1 MQKKSVI
8 LNLIVSTITQVIT
21 LILGLILPRLILLT
35 WGSEYNGLLS
45 SVTNILRYLSL
56 LEAGF
61 NTATLQA
68 LYKTV
73 GQNDREQ
80 TSVVVR
86 TSQHYYH
93 RISIVYAALVL
104 GLSLV
109 YPLLIESSIAYW
121 EIVLIILLQ
130 GTVGVINFAFR
141 ASYQQLL
148 NAEGKY
154 YIISLI
160 TLMTTFL
167 TYAVKIVAVTVFNS
181 VLIMQIM
188 SVAVIIIQITVY
200 AFYFNRKYYWINKN
214 AKRNESLLQNR
225 KYYFIQQVA
234 GLVFNSTDTFVLSIF
249 CGLKVASV
257 YAVYNLVYTALAQII
272 SLIRGSSNFVL
283 GQSYHKDKGLFEK
296 VYDAYS
302 AMQSTIGGIMAS
314 ISIVN
319 NTESAKIYTKGV
331 TDIDYIDF
339 IAAFLFSFN
348 LMLECSRG
356 TSLASANIAG
366 KAPQTTWR
374 YVLEAALNLGSSL
387 ILVQFIGLRGV
398 LIGTGVA
405 GLYRTTDSIIYTNKY
420 VLERPSTS
428 ELRMVGINFVLYF
441 VIAFISYR
449 LISLNCSGYFELLLT
464 AIIVGVC
471 VVATYGFIF
480 YLLNREEAKVLF
492 NALKKRV

>member
-1 MQKKSVI
+1 MQKKNV
-8 LNLIVSTITQVIT
+8 LVNLIVSTITQIIT
-21 LILGLILPRLILLT
+21 LILGLILPRLILIT

-93 RISIVYAALVL
+93 RISLVYAAMVIAI
-104 GLSLV
+104 SLV
-109 YPLLIESSIAYW
+109 YPLLLESTISYW
-121 EIVLIILLQ
+121 EIVLIIVLQ
-130 GTVGVINFAFR
+130 GAVGVINFAFR

-160 TLMTTFL
+160 TLMTTVL
-167 TYAVKIVAVTVFNS
+167 TYAVKIIAVTVFNS
-181 VLIMQIM
+181 VLIMQVL
-188 SVAVIIIQITVY
+188 SVVVILIQITVY
-200 AFYFNRKYYWINKN
+200 ALYFNKRYYWINKK
-214 AKRNESLLQNR
+214 AKRNESLLKNR

-257 YAVYNLVYTALAQII
+257 YAVYNLVYTALGQII
-272 SLIRGSSNFVL
+272 ALIRGSTNFVL
-283 GQSYHKDKGLFEK
+283 GQSYHKDKSLFQK

-302 AMQSTIGGIMAS
+302 AMQSTIGSIMAS
-314 ISIVN
+314 ICIVLIIN
-319 NTESAKIYTKGV
+319 FVRIYTKGV
-331 TDIDYIDF
+331 SDIDYIDF
-339 IAAFLFSFN
+339 IAASLFSFN
-348 LMLECSRG
+348 LILECSRG

-374 YVLEAALNLGSSL
+374 YVLEAGINLFSSL

-398 LIGTGVA
+398 LIGTALA

-420 VLERPSTS
+420 VMGRSPLA
-428 ELRMVGINFVLYF
+428 ELRMVLINFILYF
-441 VIAFISYR
+441 LIAFIAHSFVV
-449 LISLNCSGYFELLLT
+449 LNMPGYGQLFI
-464 AIIVGVC
+464 ASIITGVI
-471 VVATYGFIF
+471 VALVYGIAF
-480 YLLNREEAKVLF
+480 YILNHQEAKVLMK
-492 NALKKRV
+492 ALLKRE

>member
-1 MQKKSVI
+1 MQKKNVI
-8 LNLIVSTITQVIT
+8 INLIVSTVTQIIT

-93 RISIVYAALVL
+93 RISLVYAVMVL
-104 GLSLV
+104 AISLV
-109 YPLLIESSIAYW
+109 YPLLIDSSIAYW
-121 EIVLIILLQ
+121 EIVLIIVLQ
-130 GTVGVINFAFR
+130 GAVGVINFAFR

-160 TLMTTFL
+160 TLMTTIL
-167 TYAVKIVAVTVFNS
+167 TYGAKIVAVTVFNS

-188 SVAVIIIQITVY
+188 SVVVIIIQITVY
-200 AFYFNRKYYWINKN
+200 AIYFNRKYYWIDKN
-214 AKRNESLLQNR
+214 AKTNESLLQNR

-272 SLIRGSSNFVL
+272 ALIRGSSNFVL

-314 ISIVN
+314 ISIVLIIN
-319 NTESAKIYTKGV
+319 FVKIYTKGV

-374 YVLEAALNLGSSL
+374 YVLEAGINLMSSL
-387 ILVQFIGLRGV
+387 ILVKFIGLRGV
-398 LIGTGVA
+398 LVGTGLA
-405 GLYRTTDSIIYTNKY
+405 GLYRTTDSIVYTNKH
-420 VLERPSTS
+420 VLERSSFT
-428 ELRMVGINFVLYF
+428 ELRMVVINFLLYF
-441 VIAFISYR
+441 MFAFIACR
-449 LISLNCSGYFELLLT
+449 LISLNCSGYTELLLA
-464 AIIVGVC
+464 AIIVGIV
-471 VVATYGFIF
+471 VVAAFGIVF
-480 YLLNREEAKVLF
+480 YLLNRNESKVLLG
-492 NALKKRV
+492 ALKKKA